1 MKCEEIS
8 PLLPDYLQGAL
19 PPEQRTLVKEHM
31 AQCDAC
37 SQDAAMWAK
46 LGTLPE
52 EQPSPALRAR
62 FDAMLSSYEEGRW
75 EKRHLAREREKFHG
89 LNAIF
94 AWLRAP
100 ALSVAWA
107 FVLLIGGFVAGRYID
122 RDQSSNKD
130 MIQLHNELQ
139 SMKQLVVL
147 SMLQQQS
154 PSERLNA
161 VSMSRQSGS
170 DPKVMDA
177 LLYTLRYDSSVD
189 VRLAA
194 LDALTRY
201 GSRPDV
207 RKGLIDALE
216 GQQSPLVQVALIDAL
231 VDIHDAGA
239 IQQLKKLQQ
248 DPKADPSVRKHAEWG
263 VAQLS

>member
-19 PPEQRTLVKEHM
+19 PPEQSALVKDHM
-31 AQCDAC
+31 AQCAAC
-37 SQDAAMWAK
+37 SQDAAMWTK

-52 EQPSPALRAR
+52 EQPSPALRTR
-62 FDAMLSSYEEGRW
+62 FDAMLASYEEGRW
-75 EKRHLAREREKFHG
+75 EKRHLASERDKFQG
-89 LNAIF
+89 LGAIF
-94 AWLRAP
+94 AWLRTP

-107 FVLLIGGFVAGRYID
+107 FVLLIGGFLAGRYID
-122 RDQSSNKD
+122 RGRTNDE
-130 MIQLHNELQ
+130 LHSELQ
-139 SMKQLVVL
+139 SMKRLVVI

-154 PSERLNA
+154 ASERLQG
-161 VSMSRQSGS
+161 VSISRQSGP

-177 LLYTLRYDSSVD
+177 LLQTLREDSSED

-201 GSRPDV
+201 GGRPDV

-231 VDIHDAGA
+231 VDIHGTGA